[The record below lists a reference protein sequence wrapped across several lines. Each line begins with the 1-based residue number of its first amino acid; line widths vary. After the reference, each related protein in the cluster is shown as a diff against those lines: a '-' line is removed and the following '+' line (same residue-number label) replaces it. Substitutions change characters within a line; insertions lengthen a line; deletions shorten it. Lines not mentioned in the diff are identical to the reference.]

1 MTDHPHGKRI
11 LAVCSSGGH
20 WMQMRRL
27 LPALSGHRL
36 ALASVHPEDAGEVH
50 QADTYVIRD
59 ASRWEPG
66 GVLVVAWQ
74 IAGVLWRVRPEIIV
88 STGAAPGLFALA
100 LGKLT
105 GARTAWIDSLA
116 NVERVSLSGRLA
128 RPFADL
134 YLTQWEH
141 LARPEGPAYE
151 GRVL

>member
-1 MTDHPHGKRI
+1 
-11 LAVCSSGGH
+11 
-20 WMQMRRL
+20 MRRL

-36 ALASVHPEDAGEVH
+36 ALATVHPEDAPEAEPAESH
-50 QADTYVIRD
+50 VIRD

-66 GVLVVAWQ
+66 GVLVLAWQ
-74 IAGVLWRVRPEIIV
+74 IAGVLLRARPDIIV

-100 LGKLT
+100 LGKLS

-116 NVERVSLSGRLA
+116 NVERISLSGRLA

-134 YLTQWEH
+134 HLTQWDH
-141 LARPEGPAYE
+141 LARPGGPRYE